1 MVRMNEVLVSFVA
14 LVACVSG
21 ACFDHA
27 TTVLTATSAVDGD
40 TVRISMGLCALPSPL
55 GAELK
60 LRIQG
65 IDTPETFRP
74 QCPSERLMGLAA
86 HDHTTELL
94 LNLRVERVRLC
105 GWDK

>member
-1 MVRMNEVLVSFVA
+1 MGRINNKLVGWLA
-14 LVACVSG
+14 LLACVSG
-21 ACFDHA
+21 ACMDHP
-27 TTVLTATSAVDGD
+27 TTVLTVTSAVDGD
-40 TVRISMGLCALPSPL
+40 TVRISLGVCALPSPL

-74 QCPSERLMGLAA
+74 QCPTERRMGLAA
-86 HDHTTELL
+86 HDHTAELL
-94 LNLRVERVRLC
+94 HNLRIEYVRLC